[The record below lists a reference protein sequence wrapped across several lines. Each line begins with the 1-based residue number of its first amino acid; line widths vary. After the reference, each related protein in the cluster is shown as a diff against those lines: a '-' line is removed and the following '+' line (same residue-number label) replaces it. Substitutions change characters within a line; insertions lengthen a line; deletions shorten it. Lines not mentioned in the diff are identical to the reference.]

1 MKKFALFCK
10 FQHKRKA
17 NETCHCVTGML
28 LELPVPVVRQMLKD
42 EATLTTAVEKAL
54 RALQGAQESNSR
66 YTYTQLFV
74 G

>member
-10 FQHKRKA
+10 FQHKRKV
-17 NETCHCVTGML
+17 NQTFQCVTGML
-28 LELPVPVVRQMLKD
+28 LELPVPVVRQMLQD

-54 RALQGAQESNSR
+54 RALQGAQESKSR
-66 YTYTQLFV
+66 YKYIQLFV